1 MRAKLKPIILIIVA
15 AILLLGGV
23 WFFLH
28 QSTTEEKTKELSADE
43 IIAMSVKTE
52 NITTNL
58 SSGGYV
64 QLSFQLQT
72 DSEKAKRELEK
83 RDFQVKNVILKIF
96 SSLTEDEIN
105 SPEETVQF
113 EEQIKNEMN
122 KLMQSGHIVKVY
134 TTNKMIQ

>member
-1 MRAKLKPIILIIVA
+1 MSAKLKPIILIIIA

-28 QSTTEEKTKELSADE
+28 KSTSEEKTKELSADE
-43 IIAMSVKTE
+43 IIAMSVETE
-52 NITTNL
+52 SITTNL
-58 SSGGYV
+58 STGGYV

-72 DSEKAKRELEK
+72 DSEKAKEELEK
-83 RDFQVKNVILKIF
+83 RDFQVKNVILKLF

-105 SPEETVQF
+105 SPKETVQF
-113 EEQIKNEMN
+113 EEQIKNELN
-122 KLMQSGHIVKVY
+122 KFMQSGHIVKVY

>member
-28 QSTTEEKTKELSADE
+28 KSTTEEKTKELSADE

-72 DSEKAKRELEK
+72 DSEKAKGELEK
-83 RDFQVKNVILKIF
+83 RDFQVKNVILKLF

-113 EEQIKNEMN
+113 EERIKNEMN

>member
-1 MRAKLKPIILIIVA
+1 MSAKLKPIILIIVA

-28 QSTTEEKTKELSADE
+28 KSTSEEKTKELSADE
-43 IIAMSVKTE
+43 IIAMSVETE
-52 NITTNL
+52 SITTNL
-58 SSGGYV
+58 STGGYV

-72 DSEKAKRELEK
+72 DSEEAKEELEK
-83 RDFQVKNVILKIF
+83 RDFQVKNVILKLF

-113 EEQIKNEMN
+113 EEQIKNELN
-122 KLMQSGHIVKVY
+122 KFMQSGHIVKVY

>member
-28 QSTTEEKTKELSADE
+28 KSTSEEKTKELSADE
-43 IIAMSVKTE
+43 IIAMSVETE

-58 SSGGYV
+58 SSDGYV

-72 DSEKAKRELEK
+72 DSEKAKEELEK
-83 RDFQVKNVILKIF
+83 RDFQVKNVILKLF

-105 SPEETVQF
+105 SPDETVKF
-113 EEQIKNEMN
+113 EERIKTELN
-122 KLMQSGHIVKVY
+122 KFMQSGHIVKVY

>member
-1 MRAKLKPIILIIVA
+1 MSAKLKPIILIIIA

-28 QSTTEEKTKELSADE
+28 KSTSEEKTKELSADE
-43 IIAMSVKTE
+43 IIAMSVETE
-52 NITTNL
+52 SITTNL
-58 SSGGYV
+58 STGGYV

-72 DSEKAKRELEK
+72 DSEEAKEELEK
-83 RDFQVKNVILKIF
+83 RDFQVKNVILKLF

-113 EEQIKNEMN
+113 EEQIKNELN
-122 KLMQSGHIVKVY
+122 KFMQSGHIVKVY

>member
-28 QSTTEEKTKELSADE
+28 KSTTEEKTKELSADE

-52 NITTNL
+52 SITTNL

-72 DSEKAKRELEK
+72 NSEKAKEELEK
-83 RDFQVKNVILKIF
+83 RDFQVKNVILKHF

-113 EEQIKNEMN
+113 EEQIKNEIN

>member
-28 QSTTEEKTKELSADE
+28 KSTIEEKTKELSADE

-83 RDFQVKNVILKIF
+83 RDFQVKNVILKLF

-113 EEQIKNEMN
+113 EERIKNEMN

>member
-1 MRAKLKPIILIIVA
+1 MSAKLKPIILIIIA

-28 QSTTEEKTKELSADE
+28 KSTSEEKTKELSADE
-43 IIAMSVKTE
+43 IIAMSVETE
-52 NITTNL
+52 SITTNL
-58 SSGGYV
+58 STGGYV

-72 DSEKAKRELEK
+72 DSEKAKEELEK
-83 RDFQVKNVILKIF
+83 RDFQVKNVILKLF

-113 EEQIKNEMN
+113 EEQIKNELN
-122 KLMQSGHIVKVY
+122 KFMQSGHIVKVY

>member
-28 QSTTEEKTKELSADE
+28 KSTTEEKTKELSADE

-83 RDFQVKNVILKIF
+83 RDFQVKNVILKLF

-113 EEQIKNEMN
+113 EERIKNEMN

>member
-28 QSTTEEKTKELSADE
+28 KSTSEEKTKELSADE
-43 IIAMSVKTE
+43 IIAMSVETE

-58 SSGGYV
+58 SSDGYV

-72 DSEKAKRELEK
+72 DSEKAKEELEK
-83 RDFQVKNVILKIF
+83 RDFQVKNVILKLF

-105 SPEETVQF
+105 SPDETVKF
-113 EEQIKNEMN
+113 EEQIKTELN
-122 KLMQSGHIVKVY
+122 KFMQSGHIVKVY

>member
-28 QSTTEEKTKELSADE
+28 KSTIEEKTKELSADE

-96 SSLTEDEIN
+96 SSLTEDAIN